1 MKILGV
7 QIEECS
13 PSASNSDTNDN
24 TVAMASKPPFKISM
38 MIGLD
43 LPRKISKSKHSPKK
57 HPRPNE
63 LVQDDS

>member
-1 MKILGV
+1 MKVLAV

-24 TVAMASKPPFKISM
+24 TVAMVSKPPFKIVL

-43 LPRKISKSKHSPKK
+43 IPRKISKSKQSPKK
-57 HPRPNE
+57 PPKPNE
-63 LVQDDS
+63 LV